1 MYEQQIREDIFFLML
16 YAGVAMMFMMAS
28 CYLLFRRGNAFSPDI
43 TSSVRLRRWTA
54 AFFAAMVLNHVWYLP
69 VAYSTTRDDAMMRYL
84 FGGLLDSM
92 TVLPLSIIV
101 LLTMLQDRRRPL
113 WPVGLMV
120 APFVVGMA
128 VCVFRGSDDL
138 WPVLNVYLLLMGI
151 GFTIYMV
158 FAVRQY
164 GRWLRDNYADLEHK
178 EVWQSFVVLAAILM
192 LFSIYVSGIGGTFS
206 KYLIHVGDIL
216 LVCYLLWRVET
227 LSDLSIHQSQ
237 ASDCEEKATTA
248 ETEDGKVVLPAA
260 NDDITKLLQDHCV
273 DAQLYLQHDLTLQ
286 QLAKAIGINRYY
298 LSQYFSRQ
306 GTTYNAYINGL
317 RVNHFVSLYH
327 EAVATHSP
335 ITTKQLAHDSG
346 YRCYSTFSLAFK
358 QLLGQNVTAWMRDTT
373 KSI

>member
-1 MYEQQIREDIFFLML
+1 ML

-43 TSSVRLRRWTA
+43 TSSVRLRRVTA

-69 VAYSTTRDDAMMRYL
+69 VAYSTSRDDAMMRYL

-128 VCVFRGSDDL
+128 VCVFRGNDAL
-138 WPVLNVYLLLMGI
+138 WPALNVYLLLMGI

-164 GRWLRDNYADLEHK
+164 GRWLRDK
-178 EVWQSFVVLAAILM
+178 
-192 LFSIYVSGIGGTFS
+192 
-206 KYLIHVGDIL
+206 
-216 LVCYLLWRVET
+216 
-227 LSDLSIHQSQ
+227 
-237 ASDCEEKATTA
+237 
-248 ETEDGKVVLPAA
+248 
-260 NDDITKLLQDHCV
+260 
-273 DAQLYLQHDLTLQ
+273 
-286 QLAKAIGINRYY
+286 
-298 LSQYFSRQ
+298 YFSRQ

-335 ITTKQLAHDSG
+335 IITKQLAHDSG

-358 QLLGQNVTAWMRDTT
+358 QLLGQNVTAWMRDTA